1 MVRVYFRVIV
11 WVRVRVCVRGRT
23 LKGQSLF
30 IPIKRPRKES
40 RIVLFRHY
48 LPVPGMGKLRACC
61 FSWMW

>member
-1 MVRVYFRVIV
+1 M
-11 WVRVRVCVRGRT
+11 
-23 LKGQSLF
+23 LKFGLGLGFVLEGKRYKVQSLL

-48 LPVPGMGKLRACC
+48 LPVPGVGKFRACC